1 MRSEKKRSPSSPT
14 VLDTARRF
22 VTSLVCAGRHWNSD
36 NGSNAAASLA
46 FFSAFSLAP
55 LLVILL
61 ALIGWATGADHASA
75 QLAAQLNA
83 LFGPSTAKTLQH
95 AMESSK
101 FGQGVTSTLV
111 SIVTLLVGATT
122 VLAALQQALDLI
134 WKTDPKLTSGV
145 MGWIKS
151 RFVSLGFILA
161 LGFLLLVSLT
171 MTTALS
177 GARDRLVHKH
187 AALIAVLGIGD
198 FVVSLALTTILFALI
213 FRYMPARRLPWR
225 FVLTGGVLTAI
236 LFDAGR
242 WLIGIYLAHTT
253 EPSAFGAASSF
264 VALLLWLYYT
274 AMIFLY
280 GAEFTGCLGHSGEG
294 SAARATSP
302 TRSPR

>member
-1 MRSEKKRSPSSPT
+1 MKKTHPG
-14 VLDTARRF
+14 VIRRF
-22 VTSLVCAGRHWNSD
+22 IGLLLCAGNNWSSD
-36 NGSNAAASLA
+36 NGSNSAASLA

-61 ALIGWATGADHASA
+61 ALIGWAMGTEHASA

-83 LFGPSTAKTLQH
+83 LFGAETAKTLQH

-101 FGQGVTSTLV
+101 FGKGIVSTLV
-111 SIVTLLVGATT
+111 SAATLLLGATT
-122 VLAALQQALDLI
+122 VLAALQQSLDVI

-145 MGWIKS
+145 MGWVKS
-151 RFVSLGFILA
+151 RFLSLGFILA

-171 MTTALS
+171 LTTALS
-177 GARDRLVHKH
+177 GVRDRLIHGH
-187 AALIAVLGIGD
+187 AGLIVVLAICD
-198 FVVSLALTTILFALI
+198 FVVSMALTTILFALI
-213 FRYMPARRLPWR
+213 FRYMSARRMPWR
-225 FVLTGGVLTAI
+225 AVLAGGVLTAI

-280 GAEFTGCLGHSGEG
+280 GAEFTGCMG
-294 SAARATSP
+294 SAGQPNTGRAISP
-302 TRSPR
+302 NRNPH